1 MEWRRMILVR
11 TCSKGLGLNTGS
23 KRRSVWLTNGN
34 HGEMGKK
41 EENGEIT
48 FILLEL
54 GASCAL

>member
-1 MEWRRMILVR
+1 MILVR
-11 TCSKGLGLNTGS
+11 TCSKGLGLNIGS

-34 HGEMGKK
+34 HGGMGKK

>member
-1 MEWRRMILVR
+1 MEWRRVILVR
-11 TCSKGLGLNTGS
+11 TRSKALRLNTGS

-41 EENGEIT
+41 EKNGEIT